1 MSPAAI
7 QVEAIRCGYA
17 AGEVLSDFSLSVQP
31 GELLVL
37 GGPNG
42 SGKTTLLR
50 VLARLLKPRGG
61 SVCYAGSD
69 LWKYTAAAAAR
80 HIALAPQSERR
91 DWPLSV
97 VQAVRLGRSPHRGWF
112 MPFTPEDEA
121 AVSQAL
127 VKAGLDHVR
136 DRPIT
141 ELSGGEWRR
150 MILARAL
157 AQSAQVLLLDEPTT
171 GLDLKYQVEML
182 HLVRQLAHEER
193 LAVVVSLHD
202 LNQAALFADRLALIC
217 QRRLLA
223 VGKPQEV
230 LTPSNIETA
239 YGVAVTVARH
249 PVYGTPL
256 IAPHMP
262 G

>member
-1 MSPAAI
+1 MSAAAI
-7 QVEAIRCGYA
+7 QVESIHCGYA
-17 AGEVLSDFSLSVQP
+17 LGEVLSDFSLSVQP
-31 GELLVL
+31 GELVVL
-37 GGPNG
+37 AGPNG

-50 VLARLLKPRGG
+50 VLGRLLKPRGG
-61 SVCYAGSD
+61 KVCFAGSD
-69 LWKYTAAAAAR
+69 LWSYTAAAAAR
-80 HIALAPQSERR
+80 HIALAPQNERR

-112 MPFTPEDEA
+112 VPFTPEDESAVA
-121 AVSQAL
+121 AAL
-127 VKAGLDHVR
+127 TKAGLDHVR
-136 DRPIT
+136 DRAIT

-157 AQSAQVLLLDEPTT
+157 AQAAEVLLLDEPTT

-182 HLVRQLAHEER
+182 HLVRQLAHEEG
-193 LAVVVSLHD
+193 LAVVVTLHD
-202 LNQAALFADRLALIC
+202 LNQAALFAYRLALIC

-223 VGKPQEV
+223 VGRPDAV
-230 LTPSNIETA
+230 LTAANIETA
-239 YGVAVTVARH
+239 YGVAVTIARH

-256 IAPHMP
+256 VAPHMP